1 MILMLSMGSLQM
13 KDICAREFSTTPD
26 QLCVIF
32 SGKILSDSDTLVD
45 AGVRDGSS
53 LHLVI
58 KSAHR
63 VCTEIMIFLQKY
75 VIKYLIKNL
84 MEASNFLPISE

>member
-1 MILMLSMGSLQM
+1 MTNLHVLGFLQM
-13 KDICAREFSTTPD
+13 KDVCAREFAATPD

-32 SGKILSDSDTLVD
+32 SGKILSDTDTLLDV
-45 AGVRDGSS
+45 GVRDGSS

-63 VCTEIMIFLQKY
+63 VCSE
-75 VIKYLIKNL
+75 VINVL
-84 MEASNFLPISE
+84 